1 MSQHATHH
9 IERHLEKT
17 PIQYIQWRFQDGHD
31 RMSFLSI
38 YLHSTNTLLIG
49 ELLEKA
55 TRVLTAEEQAVL
67 DQEWVGK
74 DGSKRKLEVRRTVAY
89 PGDRN

>member
-1 MSQHATHH
+1 LSLALLQSLN
-9 IERHLEKT
+9 HL
-17 PIQYIQWRFQDGHD
+17 
-31 RMSFLSI
+31 S
-38 YLHSTNTLLIG
+38 G

-74 DGSKRKLEVRRTVAY
+74 DGSKRKLEVYKLVDFYPLPKVDWFLSVRWSWVAK
-89 PGDRN
+89 N